1 MKALTKISIGFL
13 ALAAAALWFTSCS
26 SEDVA
31 SGTNQGKMSS
41 LTLTINTGKSMGSR
55 ATDWTDDPVGADK
68 TTTEN
73 KINRITVGI
82 FSDDGNT
89 LRTIVELTPGDG
101 KKNTFK
107 PETTATSTSASTTI
121 VTNSLADGDLI
132 KVAVNAPK
140 NHFVGIKKASD
151 FQAKSEDASVALLT
165 KADDSQETTKEACN
179 NNVPM
184 YGQGTLT
191 PTTPNDNSAFKV
203 SGDKVTVKHMLAK
216 VSLESLG
223 VDFKAGS
230 AYANAEFTPVAAF
243 LINVPDKMNF
253 TTDVWKSDAALLH
266 GWSDYSASDPTN
278 CTFNYAAGN
287 AKGSGTYVQYLTT
300 EGLTSAA
307 LSGIAS
313 SRTATSTAKAW
324 FYTLPND
331 KVDNGKDAITNNTK
345 LVIAGK
351 FIENKSVT
359 SPTAEMVYYSLPIN
373 ATYDASSHKY
383 VKPAAGD
390 GKVFQVCPNQY
401 YKCSVVIRT
410 KGSSSPN
417 TNLTPQ
423 EAEIKVEVANFVE
436 VKQDAEFN

>member
-55 ATDWTDDPVGADK
+55 ATDWTTAGPAGND
-68 TTTEN
+68 EN
-73 KINRITVGI
+73 QINRITVGI
-82 FSDDGNT
+82 FSSDGNT
-89 LRTIVELTPGDG
+89 LRTIVELGSGDG
-101 KKNTFK
+101 TKNTFK
-107 PETTATSTSASTTI
+107 SETNGASTTI
-121 VTNSLADGDLI
+121 VTNSLTDGDLI

-184 YGQGTLT
+184 YGEGTLT
-191 PTTPNDNSAFKV
+191 PKNTGDNSVFKV

-216 VSLESLG
+216 VTLESLG

-243 LINVPDKMNF
+243 LINVPDKMDF
-253 TTDVWKSDAALLH
+253 TTNVWNSGASLLH
-266 GWSDYSASDPTN
+266 GWSAYDTSDATN
-278 CTFNYAAGN
+278 CTFNYATGN
-287 AKGSGTYVQYLTT
+287 TSGSGLYAQYLTT
-300 EGLTSAA
+300 ENLTSATA
-307 LSGIAS
+307 LSGTAS
-313 SRTATSTAKAW
+313 SGTATSTAKAW
-324 FYTLPND
+324 FYTLPNE
-331 KVDNGKDAITNNTK
+331 KVDDGATNTSNTK

-351 FIENKSVT
+351 FKENTGSA
-359 SPTAEMVYYSLPIN
+359 AEMVYYSLPIN
-373 ATYDASSHKY
+373 ATYDASTHKY

-390 GKVFQVCPNQY
+390 GSAFQVCPNQN
-401 YKCSVVIRT
+401 YKCSVIIRT
-410 KGSSSPN
+410 KGSSNPN
-417 TNLTPQ
+417 INLTPQ
-423 EAEIKVEVANFVE
+423 EAEIKVEVTDFVD
-436 VKQDAEFN
+436 VTQNAEFN

>member
-13 ALAAAALWFTSCS
+13 ALAAVALWFTSCS

-55 ATDWTDDPVGADK
+55 ATDWTADPAGN
-68 TTTEN
+68 EN
-73 KINRITVGI
+73 DINRITVGI
-82 FSDDGNT
+82 FSSDGNT
-89 LRTIVELTPGDG
+89 LRTIVELASGDG
-101 KKNTFK
+101 TNNTFK
-107 PETTATSTSASTTI
+107 SETNGASTKI
-121 VTNSLADGDLI
+121 VTNSLAKDDLI
-132 KVAVNAPK
+132 KVAVNAPAG
-140 NHFVGIKKASD
+140 HFVGIKTAND
-151 FQAKSEDASVALLT
+151 FMNKSEEAKDALT
-165 KADDSQETTKEACN
+165 NSTDLTKEACN

-191 PTTPNDNSAFKV
+191 PTTPGDNSAFKV

-216 VSLESLG
+216 VSLESLS

-243 LINVPDKMNF
+243 LINVPDKMDF
-253 TTDVWKSDAALLH
+253 TSNVWNSSAALLH
-266 GWSDYSASDPTN
+266 GWSAYAASDPTN
-278 CTFNYAAGN
+278 CTFDYAAAAGN
-287 AKGSGTYVQYLTT
+287 TGGTGTYAQYLTT
-300 EGLTSAA
+300 ENLTATA
-307 LSGIAS
+307 LSG
-313 SRTATSTAKAW
+313 TATSTAKAW

-331 KVDNGKDAITNNTK
+331 KKDDGAAVTKNTK

-383 VKPAAGD
+383 VKPANGD
-390 GKVFQVCPNQY
+390 GSAFQVCPNQN
-401 YKCSVVIRT
+401 YKCSVIIRT

-423 EAEIKVEVANFVE
+423 EAEIKVEVKDFVE
-436 VKQDAEFN
+436 VTQNAEFN

>member
-55 ATDWTDDPVGADK
+55 ATDWTTAGPASND
-68 TTTEN
+68 EN
-73 KINRITVGI
+73 QINRITVGI
-82 FSDDGNT
+82 FSSDGNT
-89 LRTIVELTPGDG
+89 LRTIVELGSGDG
-101 KKNTFK
+101 TNNTFK
-107 PETTATSTSASTTI
+107 SETNGASTKI

-132 KVAVNAPK
+132 KVAVNAPQG
-140 NHFVGIKKASD
+140 HFVGIKTAND
-151 FQAKSEDASVALLT
+151 FMNKSEEAKYALTNSTDL
-165 KADDSQETTKEACN
+165 TKEACN

-184 YGQGTLT
+184 YGEGTLT
-191 PTTPNDNSAFKV
+191 PKTSSDNSAFKV

-216 VSLESLG
+216 VSLESLS

-253 TTDVWKSDAALLH
+253 TTDVWNSGAALLH
-266 GWSDYSASDPTN
+266 GWSAYAASDPTH
-278 CTFNYAAGN
+278 CTFDYAAATGN
-287 AKGSGTYVQYLTT
+287 TDGSGTYAQYLTT
-300 EGLTSAA
+300 ENLTATA
-307 LSGIAS
+307 LSGTAS
-313 SRTATSTAKAW
+313 SGTATSTAKAW

-331 KVDNGKDAITNNTK
+331 KKDDGAAVTKNTK

-373 ATYDASSHKY
+373 ATYDKTKY
-383 VKPAAGD
+383 VKPADGAGRA
-390 GKVFQVCPNQY
+390 FQVCPNQN
-401 YKCSVVIRT
+401 YKCSVIIRT
-410 KGSSSPN
+410 KGSSTPN

-423 EAEIKVEVANFVE
+423 EAEIKVEVTDFVD
-436 VKQDAEFN
+436 VTQNAEFN

>member
-1 MKALTKISIGFL
+1 MKALTKISTGFL
-13 ALAAAALWFTSCS
+13 TLAAVALWFTSCS

-55 ATDWTDDPVGADK
+55 ATDWTTDPAGSDK

-107 PETTATSTSASTTI
+107 PETTATSTGASTTI

-132 KVAVNAPK
+132 KVAVNAPAG
-140 NHFVGIKKASD
+140 HFVGIKTAND
-151 FQAKSEDASVALLT
+151 FMNKSEEAKDALT
-165 KADDSQETTKEACN
+165 NSTDLTKEACD

-191 PTTPNDNSAFKV
+191 PTTPGDNSAFKV

-230 AYANAEFTPVAAF
+230 AYANAEFTPVAVF
-243 LINVPDKMNF
+243 LINVPDKMDF
-253 TTDVWKSDAALLH
+253 TSNVWNSSAALLH
-266 GWSDYSASDPTN
+266 GWSACDDSN
-278 CTFNYAAGN
+278 CTFDYATKNDG
-287 AKGSGTYVQYLTT
+287 GSGTYAQYLTT
-300 EGLTSAA
+300 GNLTATA
-307 LSGIAS
+307 LSG
-313 SRTATSTAKAW
+313 TNTSDAKAW

-331 KVDNGKDAITNNTK
+331 RVDNGKDAITNNTK

-351 FIENKSVT
+351 FIENTSAT

-373 ATYDASSHKY
+373 ATYDKDSHKY
-383 VKPAAGD
+383 VKPSAGA
-390 GKVFQVCPNQY
+390 GSAFQVCPNQN

-410 KGSSSPN
+410 KGSKSPN

-423 EAEIKVEVANFVE
+423 EAEIKVEVTDFVP
-436 VKQDAEFN
+436 VTQSAEFN

>member
-55 ATDWTDDPVGADK
+55 ATDWTTAGPAGND
-68 TTTEN
+68 EN
-73 KINRITVGI
+73 QINRITVGI
-82 FSDDGNT
+82 FSSDGNT
-89 LRTIVELTPGDG
+89 LRTIVELGSGDG
-101 KKNTFK
+101 TKNTFK
-107 PETTATSTSASTTI
+107 SETNGASTTI
-121 VTNSLADGDLI
+121 VTNSLTDGDLI

-140 NHFVGIKKASD
+140 NHFVGIKKASE

-184 YGQGTLT
+184 YGEGILT
-191 PTTPNDNSAFKV
+191 PKNTGDNSVFKV

-216 VSLESLG
+216 VTLESLG

-243 LINVPDKMNF
+243 LINVPDKMDF
-253 TTDVWKSDAALLH
+253 TKDVWNSGAALLH
-266 GWSDYSASDPTN
+266 GWSAYDTSDATN
-278 CTFNYAAGN
+278 CTFNYATGN
-287 AKGSGTYVQYLTT
+287 TDGTGTYKQYLTT
-300 EGLTSAA
+300 ENLTSATS
-307 LSGIAS
+307 LSGTAS
-313 SRTATSTAKAW
+313 SSTATSSAKAW

-331 KVDNGKDAITNNTK
+331 RVDNGAAVTNNTK

-351 FIENKSVT
+351 FTENKSAT
-359 SPTAEMVYYSLPIN
+359 SPKTEMVYYSLPIN

-383 VKPAAGD
+383 VKPANGAGSA
-390 GKVFQVCPNQY
+390 FQVWPNQN
-401 YKCSVVIRT
+401 YKCSVTIRT
-410 KGSSSPN
+410 KGSSTPN

-423 EAEIKVEVANFVE
+423 EAEIKVEVTDFVD
-436 VKQDAEFN
+436 VTQSAEFN

>member
-26 SEDVA
+26 SEDVT

-55 ATDWTDDPVGADK
+55 ATDWTADPAGN
-68 TTTEN
+68 EN
-73 KINRITVGI
+73 DINRITVGI
-82 FSDDGNT
+82 FSSDGT
-89 LRTIVELTPGDG
+89 ILRTIVELASGDG
-101 KKNTFK
+101 TNNTFK
-107 PETTATSTSASTTI
+107 SETNGASTKI

-132 KVAVNAPK
+132 KVAVNAPAG
-140 NHFVGIKKASD
+140 HFVGIKTADD
-151 FQAKSEDASVALLT
+151 FMNKSEEAKDALT
-165 KADDSQETTKEACN
+165 NSTDLTKEACN

-191 PTTPNDNSAFKV
+191 PTTPGDNSAFKV

-216 VSLESLG
+216 VSLVSLG

-253 TTDVWKSDAALLH
+253 TTDVWNSSAALLH
-266 GWSDYSASDPTN
+266 GWSAYDTSDATN
-278 CTFNYAAGN
+278 CTFDYATGN
-287 AKGSGTYVQYLTT
+287 SGGTGTYKQYLTT
-300 EGLTSAA
+300 ENLTATA
-307 LSGIAS
+307 LFGTAS
-313 SRTATSTAKAW
+313 SGTATSTAKAW

-331 KVDNGKDAITNNTK
+331 KKDDGATVTKNTK

-351 FIENKSVT
+351 FKENKNAT
-359 SPTAEMVYYSLPIN
+359 SPTTEMVYYSLPIN
-373 ATYDASSHKY
+373 AVYNASTHKY
-383 VKPAAGD
+383 VMPEHGE
-390 GKVFQVCPNQY
+390 GSVFQVSPNQN
-401 YKCSVVIRT
+401 YKCSVIIRT
-410 KGSSSPN
+410 KGSSNPN

-423 EAEIKVEVANFVE
+423 EAEINVEVANFVE
-436 VKQDAEFN
+436 VNQDAEFN